1 MVRNMRRGAARPSG
15 EGLVLNRFVLGL
27 MLGAAFGGLLSCF
40 ILTPVVGL
48 FIGAVIGVSCGMI
61 LHVWMM

>member
-1 MVRNMRRGAARPSG
+1 
-15 EGLVLNRFVLGL
+15 LVLNRFVLGL
-27 MLGAAFGGLLSCF
+27 TLGAAVGGLLSSF
-40 ILTPVVGL
+40 MLTPLAGL